1 MKPSR
6 LARGWWGVVAGVVV
20 VGLTTGPQLGAELA
34 NALPTT
40 TTSTTVSPSS
50 TTTVAG
56 GSTTTTAPTGSTTT
70 LPTSSTTT
78 TAPTGSTTTLPTG
91 STTTTLPVTRR
102 VTTPVWPAKGSAA
115 LAIPQLNVGV
125 SSPHQPIVPI
135 ASLTKL
141 MTVWIVLHQFP
152 LVNNGLG
159 ACETV
164 SAHDVALYRHDVAQQ
179 QSVVAVALGQRI
191 CERTLLRGVIVHSAG
206 DYAQLLVQ
214 LTGLSTP
221 QFVTLMNR
229 EALAMGMSHTHY
241 VDVTGISAGDVS
253 TASDQ
258 LIITIAVMTNEPL
271 IRSIATLTK
280 VWLPVQGVVGTFTPD
295 LGYDGV
301 AGVKSGYTQAAGG
314 CDAMAVNLRLN
325 STIITTYIV
334 VLGQQSNN
342 ALALAGSVAL
352 ALYRSVRPSIARVM
366 TPNGLQVEWVG
377 SLADV
382 TTPSP
387 TPANTTK

>member
-6 LARGWWGVVAGVVV
+6 RTRGWSGLVAGVVV
-20 VGLTTGPQLGAELA
+20 FGLATGPQFSAELA
-34 NALPTT
+34 SATSA
-40 TTSTTVSPSS
+40 TTSSTVATSS
-50 TTTVAG
+50 TTTSVAS
-56 GSTTTTAPTGSTTT
+56 GSTTTTLSGST
-70 LPTSSTTT
+70 
-78 TAPTGSTTTLPTG
+78 TTTLPTG

-102 VTTPVWPAKGSAA
+102 VTSPVWPTMGSAA
-115 LAIPQLNVGV
+115 LAIPQLSVAA
-125 SSPHQPIVPI
+125 SSPRQPVVPI

-152 LVNNGLG
+152 LTNSGLG

-164 SAHDVALYRHDVAQQ
+164 SARDVALYRHDVAQQ
-179 QSVVAVALGQRI
+179 QSVVAIALGQRI

-206 DYAQLLVQ
+206 DYAQLLAQ
-214 LTGLSTP
+214 LTDLPTNT
-221 QFVTLMNR
+221 FVALMNR
-229 EALAMGMSHTHY
+229 EALAMGMIHTHY
-241 VDVTGISAGDVS
+241 VDETGISSGDVS

-258 LIITIAVMTNEPL
+258 LIITVAVMTNEPL

-301 AGVKSGYTQAAGG
+301 AGVKSGYTEAAGG

-325 STIITTYIV
+325 TTVVTTYIV

-352 ALYRSVRPSIARVM
+352 ALYRSIRPSIARVV
-366 TPNGLQVEWVG
+366 TPSGVQVEWIG

-382 TTPSP
+382 TSPSP
-387 TPANTTK
+387 TPANAYW